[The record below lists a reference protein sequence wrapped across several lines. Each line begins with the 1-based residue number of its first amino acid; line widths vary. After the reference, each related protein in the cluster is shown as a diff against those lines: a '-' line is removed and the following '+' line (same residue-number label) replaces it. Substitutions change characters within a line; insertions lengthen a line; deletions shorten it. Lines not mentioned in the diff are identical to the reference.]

1 MQFSIFATAMY
12 LGQIFNT
19 EGPLH
24 SRSSL
29 RYSLTE
35 EGLALAER
43 LESVGTKDGPEGDRE
58 EVRSEG
64 DEDEEGGPGVVDLT
78 GSDDDEEEKEEDQI
92 Q

>member
-1 MQFSIFATAMY
+1 MY
-12 LGQIFNT
+12 LRQIFNT

-24 SRSSL
+24 SPSSL

-43 LESVGTKDGPEGDRE
+43 LESVEQGAKDGPEGDRE

-64 DEDEEGGPGVVDLT
+64 EEDEEGGPGVVDLT
-78 GSDDDEEEKEEDQI
+78 GSDDDEEEKEEGRI

>member
-1 MQFSIFATAMY
+1 MY
-12 LGQIFNT
+12 LGQIFNA
-19 EGPLH
+19 ERPPH
-24 SRSSL
+24 SSSSP

-43 LESVGTKDGPEGDRE
+43 LESAEQGTKDGPEGDRE

-64 DEDEEGGPGVVDLT
+64 EEGEEEEEGGPGVVDLT
-78 GSDDDEEEKEEDQI
+78 GSDEGEEEEDKDRI